1 MLNFCNKK
9 IYLDFEI
16 FDSYDIKSLMLCDNP
31 YIATLHPNELHL
43 KSINVSELL
52 TNNIKDI
59 FMTASQLKSFIKEW
73 FNHSNNCICFNTNE
87 WFNDYIQCIKQ
98 MSNLM
103 GHYEYTDRN
112 SIFRDRQKWLIENLE
127 IKDEESP
134 IIFDINVEPEYSWK
148 IQDWLENKKINS
160 MSLFSKDIE
169 EIIEINKCK
178 CFEYQNRANIF
189 GQNYLNFKP
198 YNNCETIDDLC
209 YLYFPL
215 SGESI
220 NSNFIYIKKCL
231 EKYLEK

>member
-1 MLNFCNKK
+1 MLNFLNKK
-9 IYLDFEI
+9 IYLDFEV
-16 FDSYDIKSLMLCDNP
+16 FDSYNIKSLMFCDNP
-31 YIATLHPNELHL
+31 FIASIHPNEIHL
-43 KSINVSELL
+43 SELKVTEL
-52 TNNIKDI
+52 LNYDIKDI
-59 FMTASQLKSFIKEW
+59 FMTAGQFKSFIKEW
-73 FNHSNNCICFNTNE
+73 FNNSNNCILVDINS
-87 WFNDYIQCIKQ
+87 WFNDYIQCIRQ
-98 MSNLM
+98 LSNIM

-112 SIFRDRQKWLIENLE
+112 SIFRDRQIWLIDNLE
-127 IKDEESP
+127 IKEEKSP

-148 IQDWLENKKINS
+148 LQDWLENKKRNS
-160 MSLFSKDIE
+160 LSIFSKDID

-189 GQNYLNFKP
+189 GQNYLTFKP

-220 NSNFIYIKKCL
+220 NSNFIYIKKCF